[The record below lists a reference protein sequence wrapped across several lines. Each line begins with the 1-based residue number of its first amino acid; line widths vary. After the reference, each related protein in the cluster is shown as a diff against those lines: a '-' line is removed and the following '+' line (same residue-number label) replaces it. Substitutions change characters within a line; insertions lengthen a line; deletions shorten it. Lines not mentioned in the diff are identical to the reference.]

1 MRTALLRKRIT
12 LQRRSTANDA
22 LGQEV
27 LAWSDVATVF
37 AQVEQLSG
45 RELMT
50 ANAEYAENVARITIR
65 FRTDVVE
72 KMRILYGAVVYD
84 ITSVSDI
91 DGTKRE
97 LQLNCKTGL
106 SDG

>member
-1 MRTALLRKRIT
+1 MRAGLMRKRIT
-12 LQRRSTANDA
+12 LQRRSTAEDG
-22 LGQEV
+22 LRQQ
-27 LAWSDVATVF
+27 LLTWSDVATVF

-50 ANAEYAENVARITIR
+50 ANAEYAENTARITIR

-72 KMRILYGAVVYD
+72 KMRIWYGAVVYD

>member
-65 FRTDVVE
+65 FRTDVIE
-72 KMRILYGAVVYD
+72 KMRILYGTAVYD

-91 DGTKRE
+91 DGTRRE
-97 LQLNCKTGL
+97 LQISCKTGL

>member
-1 MRTALLRKRIT
+1 MRGSLLRKRIT
-12 LQRRSTANDA
+12 LQRRSTAEDG
-22 LGQEV
+22 LRQQ
-27 LAWSDVATVF
+27 LLTWSDVATVF

-50 ANAEYAENVARITIR
+50 ANAEYAENTARITIR

-72 KMRILYGAVVYD
+72 KMRIWYGAVVYD

-91 DGTKRE
+91 DGTRRE
-97 LQLNCKTGL
+97 LQISCKTGL